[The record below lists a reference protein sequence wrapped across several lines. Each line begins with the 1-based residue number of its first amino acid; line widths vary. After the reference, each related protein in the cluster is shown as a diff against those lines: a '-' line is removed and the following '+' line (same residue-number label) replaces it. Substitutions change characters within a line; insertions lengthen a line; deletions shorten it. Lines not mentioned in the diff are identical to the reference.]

1 MTPEQLV
8 EKLKQANPTGLK
20 AVILYGSAAAGDHV
34 GKRSDYN
41 VLVVMDQLGLREL
54 KLFLKPSEAWVKAG
68 NAPPL
73 LFTLEGLR
81 QSADVFPIELQD
93 IRDSHRVLYG
103 EDITGGIKINP
114 ENLRLQLEHELKGK
128 VIQLRE
134 RYLETGGKSKQL
146 GDLMINSLS
155 SFLVLFRAALRLF
168 QETVPPTKLEAVT
181 QLTSHIPFDPGVF
194 QTVEALKAG
203 TKKLREVDAEEL
215 FERYL
220 QTIEAIVE
228 AVDAHLCNK
237 P

>member
-41 VLVVMDQLGLREL
+41 VLVIMDQLGLPEL
-54 KLFLKPSEAWVKAG
+54 KQFLKPSQAWVKDG

-73 LFTLEGLR
+73 LFTPEGFR
-81 QSADVFPIELQD
+81 QSADVFPIELLD

-103 EDITGGIKINP
+103 EDLASNLEIDL

-134 RYLETGGKSKQL
+134 RYLETGGKPKQVAH
-146 GDLMINSLS
+146 LMINSLS

-168 QETVPPTKLEAVT
+168 RERVPATKLEAAT
-181 QLTSHIPFDPGVF
+181 LLSSHIPFDPAVF
-194 QTVEALKAG
+194 ASVEALKAG
-203 TKKLREVDAEEL
+203 KKKLREVDSEEL
-215 FERYL
+215 FGRYL
-220 QTIEAIVE
+220 QTVEAIVE
-228 AVDAHLCNK
+228 AVNAHLCK

>member
-8 EKLKQANPTGLK
+8 EKLKQANPTGLR

-41 VLVVMDQLGLREL
+41 ILVVMDQLGLREL
-54 KLFLKPSEAWVKAG
+54 KLFLKPSEAWVKEG
-68 NAPPL
+68 NTPPL
-73 LFTLEGLR
+73 LFTPEVLQR
-81 QSADVFPIELQD
+81 SADVFPIELLD

-103 EDITGGIKINP
+103 EDITGEIRINP

-128 VIQLRE
+128 LIQLRE
-134 RYLETGGKSKQL
+134 RYLATGGKAKL
-146 GDLMINSLS
+146 VGDLLMNSLS

-168 QETVPPTKLEAVT
+168 EQQVPATKLEAVK
-181 QLTSHIPFDPGVF
+181 LLSSHVRFDPGVF
-194 QTVEALKAG
+194 ESVDALKAG
-203 TKKLREVDAEEL
+203 TKKLREVDTDEL
-215 FERYL
+215 FGRYL

-228 AVDAHLCNK
+228 AVDAYLCK

>member
-1 MTPEQLV
+1 VTPEQLV

-41 VLVVMDQLGLREL
+41 ILVVMDQLGLREL
-54 KLFLKPSEAWVKAG
+54 KLFLKPSEAWVKDG
-68 NAPPL
+68 NTPPL
-73 LFTLEGLR
+73 LFTLEVLQR
-81 QSADVFPIELQD
+81 SADVFPIELLD

-103 EDITGGIKINP
+103 EDITGEIQINP

-134 RYLETGGKSKQL
+134 RYLSTGGKPKL
-146 GDLMINSLS
+146 VGDLLMNSLS

-168 QETVPPTKLEAVT
+168 EQQVPSTKLDAVR
-181 QLTSHIPFDPGVF
+181 LLSSHIPFDPGIF
-194 QTVEALKAG
+194 ESVEALKAG
-203 TKKLREVDAEEL
+203 SKKLREVDADEL
-215 FERYL
+215 FGRYL

-228 AVDAHLCNK
+228 AVDAHLCK

>member
-41 VLVVMDQLGLREL
+41 VLVVMDQLGLPEL
-54 KLFLKPSEAWVKAG
+54 KLFLKPSEAWVKDG
-68 NAPPL
+68 NAAPL
-73 LFTLEGLR
+73 LFTPEGFR
-81 QSADVFPIELQD
+81 HSGDVFPIELLD
-93 IRDSHRVLYG
+93 IRDSHRVLFG
-103 EDITGGIKINP
+103 QDITGEIEINP

-128 VIQLRE
+128 LIQLRE
-134 RYLETGGKSKQL
+134 RYLETGGKSRQVA
-146 GDLMINSLS
+146 DLMINSLS

-168 QETVPPTKLEAVT
+168 REQVPSTKLEAVT
-181 QLTSHIPFDPGVF
+181 QLSSHIPFDPGVF
-194 QTVEALKAG
+194 ASVEALKAG
-203 TKKLREVDAEEL
+203 TKKPREVDTEEL
-215 FERYL
+215 FGRYL

-228 AVDAHLCNK
+228 AVDAHLCK

>member
-41 VLVVMDQLGLREL
+41 VLVLMDQLGLQEL
-54 KLFLKPSEAWVKAG
+54 KQFLKPSESWVKGG
-68 NAPPL
+68 NPPPL
-73 LFTLEGLR
+73 LFTPEGLR
-81 QSADVFPIELQD
+81 RSADVFPIEMMD
-93 IRDSHRVLYG
+93 IRDAHRVLYG
-103 EDITGGIKINP
+103 EDITGEIKIDP

-128 VIQLRE
+128 IIQLRE
-134 RYLETGGKSKQL
+134 RYLETGGKSKQVAE
-146 GDLMINSLS
+146 LMMSSLS

-168 QETVPPTKLEAVT
+168 REQVPATKLQAVT
-181 QLTSHIPFDPGVF
+181 LLSSYIPFDPAVF
-194 QTVEALKAG
+194 ESVERLKAG
-203 TKKLREVDAEEL
+203 TKKLRDVDTEEL
-215 FERYL
+215 FGRYL

-228 AVDAHLCNK
+228 AVDAHLCK

>member
-1 MTPEQLV
+1 VTPEQLV

-41 VLVVMDQLGLREL
+41 ILVVMDQLGLREL
-54 KLFLKPSEAWVKAG
+54 KLFLKPSEAWVKDG
-68 NAPPL
+68 NTPPL
-73 LFTLEGLR
+73 LFTPEVLQR
-81 QSADVFPIELQD
+81 SADVFPIELLD

-103 EDITGGIKINP
+103 EDITGEIQINP

-134 RYLETGGKSKQL
+134 RYLSTGGKPKL
-146 GDLMINSLS
+146 VGDLLMNSLS

-168 QETVPPTKLEAVT
+168 EQQVPSTKLDAVR
-181 QLTSHIPFDPGVF
+181 LLSSHIPFDPGIF
-194 QTVEALKAG
+194 ESVEALKAG
-203 TKKLREVDAEEL
+203 SKKLREVDADEL
-215 FERYL
+215 FGRYL

-228 AVDAHLCNK
+228 AVDAHLCK

>member
-41 VLVVMDQLGLREL
+41 VLVIMDQLGLREL
-54 KLFLKPSEAWVKAG
+54 KLFLKPSEAWVKDG
-68 NAPPL
+68 NTPPL
-73 LFTLEGLR
+73 LFTPEGLR
-81 QSADVFPIELQD
+81 RSVDVFPIELLD

-103 EDITGGIKINP
+103 QDITGEIEIDV

-128 VIQLRE
+128 LIQLRE
-134 RYLETGGKSKQL
+134 RYLETSGQSKRVA
-146 GDLMINSLS
+146 DLMINSLS

-168 QETVPPTKLEAVT
+168 REQVPATKLEAAT
-181 QLTSHIPFDPGVF
+181 LLSSHIPFDPGIF
-194 QTVEALKAG
+194 QSVKALKAG
-203 TKKLREVDAEEL
+203 TMKLREVDTEEL
-215 FERYL
+215 FGRYL

-228 AVDAHLCNK
+228 AVDAHLGK

>member
-8 EKLKQANPTGLK
+8 EKLKQANPTGLR

-54 KLFLKPSEAWVKAG
+54 KLFLKPSEVWVKDG

-73 LFTLEGLR
+73 LFTPDGLR
-81 QSADVFPIELQD
+81 HSADVFPIELLD
-93 IRDSHRVLYG
+93 IRDAHRVLYG
-103 EDITGGIKINP
+103 QDITGEFEIRP

-134 RYLETGGKSKQL
+134 RYLATGGKSKQVA
-146 GDLMINSLS
+146 DLMMNSLS

-168 QETVPPTKLEAVT
+168 REQVPSTKLEAVK
-181 QLTSHIPFDPGVF
+181 LLSSHIPFDPGIF
-194 QTVEALKAG
+194 ESVEALKAG
-203 TKKLREVDAEEL
+203 TKKLREVDTEEL
-215 FERYL
+215 FGRYL
-220 QTIEAIVE
+220 QTIEAIVQ
-228 AVDAHLCNK
+228 AVDVHLCK